1 MDDSNDWTFECNICF
16 HEKNCNQDQFPITCC
31 KNFLCRDCSIQLV
44 KPECPFCR
52 VFIKSLE
59 KKTIKKEISFLD
71 FHLDSFNDETY
82 YSRIYRRKRKQLLKL
97 QQREENYLKNRDAI
111 RPRKPDY
118 RKYFNREL
126 RYQLNDINT

>member
-1 MDDSNDWTFECNICF
+1 MDDSNDSTFECNICF
-16 HEKNCNQDQFPITCC
+16 HQKNCNQDQFPITCC

-59 KKTIKKEISFLD
+59 KKKIKKEISFLD

-82 YSRIYRRKRKQLLKL
+82 YSRIIERKTIAKITTRQ
-97 QQREENYLKNRDAI
+97 ENYLKNRDAL

-118 RKYFNREL
+118 RKYFNRE
-126 RYQLNDINT
+126 RYQLSDINT